1 MIMEDDF
8 YASIKLISGEEVF
21 ARVSVCEEDERTL
34 LLLSNPVTLEEV
46 KMKKWGTVGYKVEA
60 WMKTASDDMFILDMN
75 KVLTISESDNI
86 EIISVYQ
93 QYVRES
99 DEDSNPYS
107 SKESLNRE
115 MGYISS
121 VIDAKEVLE
130 KLYKL

>member
-1 MIMEDDF
+1 MEDDF
-8 YASIKLISGEEVF
+8 YASIKLISGEEIF
-21 ARVSVCEEDERTL
+21 AKVSVCEEDERTL
-34 LLLSNPVTLEEV
+34 LLLSNPVTLEEF

-75 KVLTISESDNI
+75 KVLTISESDNL

-93 QYVRES
+93 QYIRES
-99 DEDSNPYS
+99 DDTNPYS

>member
-1 MIMEDDF
+1 
-8 YASIKLISGEEVF
+8 
-21 ARVSVCEEDERTL
+21 
-34 LLLSNPVTLEEV
+34 
-46 KMKKWGTVGYKVEA
+46 
-60 WMKTASDDMFILDMN
+60 MN

-130 KLYKL
+130 KLYKLWVLFNLNKGSLHIFQILVKPWKYGIILLIVMVVTYADY